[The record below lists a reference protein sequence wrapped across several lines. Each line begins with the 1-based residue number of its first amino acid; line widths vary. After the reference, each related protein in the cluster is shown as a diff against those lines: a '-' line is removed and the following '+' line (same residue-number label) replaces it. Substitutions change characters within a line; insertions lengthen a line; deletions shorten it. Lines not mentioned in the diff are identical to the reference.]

1 MTISKIDLV
10 CLAVIIIFAF
20 RGYKKGAMG
29 SLINLVGLI
38 ASFVIAW
45 MAAPWITDKLM
56 GLPVIRS
63 GLTAWLGNAG
73 NNQEVVLAAA
83 SKMLQMGIF
92 ALLVVI
98 MIVIVKKIKSSL
110 EKSEKFA
117 LVGAINKIFGMLLG
131 ILTAGLILTA
141 VIGVTYTAAG
151 FLDNTSIQQALLGS
165 PFLTLFQTIIK

>member
-20 RGYKKGAMG
+20 RGYKKGAIG
-29 SLINLVGLI
+29 SLISLVGLI

-45 MAAPWITDKLM
+45 TAAPWITEKLM

-73 NNQEVVLAAA
+73 ANQDVVLSAA
-83 SKMLQMGIF
+83 SKMLEMGIF
-92 ALLVVI
+92 ALVVVI
-98 MIVIVKKIKSSL
+98 MIVIVHKIKDSL
-110 EKSEKFA
+110 TKSEKFA
-117 LVGAINKIFGMLLG
+117 LVGAINKVFGLLLG
-131 ILTAGLILTA
+131 IFTAGLILTA
-141 VIGVTYTAAG
+141 VIGLTYTVAG
-151 FLDNTSIQQALLGS
+151 YLDKTSVQQAVLGS